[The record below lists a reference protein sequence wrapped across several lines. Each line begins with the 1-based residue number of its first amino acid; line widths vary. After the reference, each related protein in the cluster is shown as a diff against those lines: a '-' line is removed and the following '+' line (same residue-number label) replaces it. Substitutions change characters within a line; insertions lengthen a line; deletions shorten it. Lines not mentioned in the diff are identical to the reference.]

1 MLNTIPLNIMVYFDI
16 MDYRLFKYVSDLCE
30 IRTGYIAIYM
40 YVYFQIRFK
49 LYQYNRDSRIS

>member
-1 MLNTIPLNIMVYFDI
+1 MIPLNIMVYFDI

-30 IRTGYIAIYM
+30 THTGYFAIYM

-49 LYQYNRDSRIS
+49 LYQYNRDCRIS